1 MIGGVEKTS
10 SKESEGPISSSSSVL
25 SLAKDRLKDVS
36 KKPALED
43 DLVVFEDPIE
53 SSPSVQLR
61 FMDVEGV
68 ILVPERSLI
77 LQIVNR
83 NADHGSG

>member
-10 SKESEGPISSSSSVL
+10 SNESEGTISSSSSVL

-53 SSPSVQLR
+53 SSPRCS
-61 FMDVEGV
+61 
-68 ILVPERSLI
+68 
-77 LQIVNR
+77 
-83 NADHGSG
+83 

>member
-1 MIGGVEKTS
+1 MLIGGVEKTS

-25 SLAKDRLKDVS
+25 SLAKDRLNDVS
-36 KKPALED
+36 KEPVLED
-43 DLVVFEDPIE
+43 DLVVLEDPIE

-68 ILVPERSLI
+68 MVGVLK
-77 LQIVNR
+77 
-83 NADHGSG
+83 GT

>member
-10 SKESEGPISSSSSVL
+10 SNESEGTISSSSSVL

-77 LQIVNR
+77 LQIVNQ

>member
-10 SKESEGPISSSSSVL
+10 SNESEGPISSSSSVL
-25 SLAKDRLKDVS
+25 SLTKDRLKDVS

-43 DLVVFEDPIE
+43 DLVVLEDPIE
-53 SSPSVQLR
+53 LSPSVQLG

-68 ILVPERSLI
+68 ILVPERSLM
-77 LQIVNR
+77 LQIVNQ
-83 NADHGSG
+83 NPDHG